1 MRTFFTRNESGAATA
16 GPNLPELYLGSIACL
31 NRYDWPGLYHFV
43 ADDVQYNDRML
54 RLPGY
59 IRMQKMH
66 CDEIPDLYFQIGT
79 LMASPPLVASP
90 QSADDDRSP
99 TDVRRPVESR
109 NVFVSRISSAE
120 TFDPRAFRRAAMAAK
135 GIKDASCELK
145 PCNVLVDI
153 SG

>member
-16 GPNLPELYLGSIACL
+16 GPNLSELYLGSIACL

-66 CDEIPDLYFQIGT
+66 CDEIPVLYFQIGT
-79 LMASPPLVASP
+79 LMASPPLVAS
-90 QSADDDRSP
+90 RLVFNCSP
-99 TDVRRPVESR
+99 R
-109 NVFVSRISSAE
+109 E
-120 TFDPRAFRRAAMAAK
+120 TFLGLPVHGKRVSFSESALYVFHGEKIQRIWSVMDKMAIEAQR
-135 GIKDASCELK
+135 
-145 PCNVLVDI
+145 
-153 SG
+153 